1 MYRVR
6 GLLKKMFTPV
16 TIMFIPHSS
25 RRSLTMSVP
34 SVFVGAVI
42 VFALLGMGYV
52 ASLARDAFLYKP
64 TKEKLDYY
72 TSEISD
78 LQSTIS
84 SLKLAEKEFN
94 RIFSKG
100 TKQSVIE
107 NLDTSDSGSIDMGV
121 LKSQIEQT
129 IQSVGEI
136 RDYLSQTRELYRATP
151 MGEPVHGGH
160 ITSVYGSRIHP
171 IKGVMDFHTGI
182 DFSISPGEPV
192 MATAD
197 GIVSFAGINA
207 GSGNLVA
214 IEHGH
219 GYSTYY
225 AHNRQI
231 LVQVGQIVKR
241 GDVISYVG
249 STGSSTGPHVH
260 YEIWKDG
267 HTVNPQKY
275 LNWRKS

>member
-1 MYRVR
+1 MYRIK
-6 GLLKKMFTPV
+6 GLLKKLFTPV

-42 VFALLGMGYV
+42 VFALFGMGYV

-72 TSEISD
+72 TSQITD

-100 TKQSVIE
+100 TKEGVIE
-107 NLDTSDSGSIDMGV
+107 NLNTSDSGSIDMKE
-121 LKSQIEQT
+121 LKSQIETT

-136 RDYLSQTRELYRATP
+136 RDYLSQTREIYRATP
-151 MGEPVHGGH
+151 MGSPVSGGH
-160 ITSVYGSRIHP
+160 VTSVYGQRIHP
-171 IKGVMDFHTGI
+171 IKGVTDFHTGI
-182 DFSISPGEPV
+182 DISISPGEPV

-197 GIVSFAGINA
+197 GIVSFSGISA

-219 GYSTYY
+219 GYSTYF
-225 AHNRQI
+225 AHNRQT
-231 LVQVGQIVKR
+231 LVKVGQIVKR
-241 GDVISYVG
+241 GDVIAYVG

-260 YEIWKDG
+260 YEIWKEGRSID
-267 HTVNPQKY
+267 PQK
-275 LNWRKS
+275 LLSWRKS